1 MPTLDDELRELLGEF
16 LASGAERADELTAAL
31 ERLERVSGDPAALT
45 DLRRHFHRL
54 AGAGATYDCG
64 SISDLGRRGEAI
76 LSPIIE
82 ASRAAT
88 ETERAAVNALIAAVR
103 AEFRTQHHRFLAGTF
118 AASGPTHPTTAA
130 SLVIGAPG
138 TEPGQH
144 ADEGS
149 RRHSV
154 LIVDDDLTVQL
165 RLKGLLLHDNM
176 HVRTARTCAEAIAE
190 IDAEMPDG
198 AIVDLRLPDGP
209 GYTVVRELRARE
221 QFNRNQ
227 LGGDDE
233 IERDTQPSAAVLIVS
248 LTDFLDNAEA
258 IRAGADACFEKP
270 GESDW
275 ETIVRKLHHLLDR
288 KGDESQRVLVVE
300 DDSAQ
305 SARVRVVLESAA
317 YQVRVCDEPRH
328 FDAVLSEFKP
338 DLILMDINLPEISG
352 YDLAKY
358 VRQDDQYIT
367 LPIVFL
373 TSENDEKA
381 RIDTVRAG
389 GDAHLTKPV
398 KNEVLI
404 ANVAAR
410 LERAR
415 FLKSLLNRDGLTR
428 LLTHTSFMEHAATT
442 VAQKRRDHT
451 PAALAMLDIDHFKAV
466 NDTYGHQSGDRVIVS
481 LASLL
486 RRHLRRSDIVGRYGG
501 EEFAVL
507 LSDVNEHEATR
518 LLMRLLHEFTTC
530 EHRAPSG
537 EVFRVTFSAG
547 VATFDPA
554 TMDLQR
560 WLADADATLYAAKRA
575 GRNRVITNSE
585 RLDALRFGR

>member
-1 MPTLDDELRELLGEF
+1 M
-16 LASGAERADELTAAL
+16 SAD
-31 ERLERVSGDPAALT
+31 RAALT

-64 SISDLGRRGEAI
+64 AISDLGRRGEASVAPI
-76 LSPIIE
+76 LE

-88 ETERAAVNALIAAVR
+88 ETERAAIRMLIATVR
-103 AEFRTQHHRFLAGTF
+103 AEFETQHHKLLAGTF
-118 AASGPTHPTTAA
+118 TASEQTAWGDPVLHIPGEPAAVPVHKTDD
-130 SLVIGAPG
+130 V
-138 TEPGQH
+138 
-144 ADEGS
+144 S

-154 LIVDDDLTVQL
+154 LVVDDDVTVQL
-165 RLKGLLLHDNM
+165 RLKALLLHDNM

-190 IDAEMPDG
+190 LDALMPDG

-221 QFNRNQ
+221 QTERSQFGR
-227 LGGDDE
+227 DDE
-233 IERDTQPSAAVLIVS
+233 IERDTQPRAAVVIVS

-275 ETIVRKLHHLLDR
+275 EAIVRKLHHLLER

-300 DDSAQ
+300 DDAAQ
-305 SARVRVVLESAA
+305 SAKVRVVLESAA
-317 YQVRVCDEPRH
+317 YQVRVCDAPRH

-358 VRQDDQYIT
+358 VRQDDQYVT

-428 LLTHTSFMEHAATT
+428 LLTHTSFMEHAAAV

-451 PAALAMLDIDHFKAV
+451 PAALAMLDIDHFKTV
-466 NDTYGHQSGDRVIVS
+466 NDTYGHQSGDRVLVS

-507 LSDVNEHEATR
+507 LNDVNEHEATR
-518 LLMRLLHEFTTC
+518 LLMRLLHEFTSR

-537 EVFRVTFSAG
+537 EGFRVTFSAG
-547 VATFDPA
+547 VATFDP
-554 TMDLQR
+554 TVMDLQR
-560 WLADADATLYAAKRA
+560 WLEAADATLYAAKRA

>member
-1 MPTLDDELRELLGEF
+1 MTTLDDELRALLEEF
-16 LASGAERADELTAAL
+16 LASGAERADELASAVD
-31 ERLERVSGDPAALT
+31 RLASVPSDHAALT

-64 SISDLGRRGEAI
+64 SISDLGRRGEATVAPI
-76 LSPIIE
+76 LS

-88 ETERAAVNALIAAVR
+88 ETERAGIRLLIETVR
-103 AEFRTQHHRFLAGTF
+103 AEFDTQRRRLAEGGFVATEASRPGEPAPRSATETP
-118 AASGPTHPTTAA
+118 AAPDDGP
-130 SLVIGAPG
+130 
-138 TEPGQH
+138 
-144 ADEGS
+144 
-149 RRHSV
+149 RRSSI
-154 LIVDDDLTVQL
+154 LIVDDDLNVQL
-165 RLKGLLLHDNM
+165 RLKSLLLHDGM
-176 HVRTARTCAEAIAE
+176 HVRTARSCAEAVAA
-190 IDAEMPDG
+190 IDEGLPDG

-209 GYTVVRELRARE
+209 GYTIVRALRARE
-221 QFNRNQ
+221 QADRGQ
-227 LGGDDE
+227 YGRDDDQGE
-233 IERDTQPSAAVLIVS
+233 AQGRAAVIIVS

-270 GESDW
+270 SESDW
-275 ETIVRKLHHLLDR
+275 EGIVRKLHHLLER
-288 KGDESQRVLVVE
+288 QGEESQRVLVVE
-300 DDSAQ
+300 DDAAQ
-305 SARVRVVLESAA
+305 SKKVRVVLESAG
-317 YQVRVCDEPRH
+317 YTVRVCDAPRH
-328 FDAVLSEFKP
+328 FNSVLSEYKP

-358 VRQDDQYIT
+358 VRQDDQYVT

-373 TSENDEKA
+373 TSENDERA

-415 FLKSLLNRDGLTR
+415 FLKTLLNRDGLTR
-428 LLTHTSFMEHAATT
+428 LLTHTSFMEQAATI
-442 VAQKRRDHT
+442 VAQKRRDRT
-451 PAALAMLDIDHFKAV
+451 TGSLAMIDIDHFKTV
-466 NDTYGHQSGDRVIVS
+466 NDTYGHQAGDRVLVS

-507 LSDVNEHEATR
+507 LSHVNEHEATR
-518 LLMRLLHEFTTC
+518 LLLRLLHEFTSR
-530 EHRAPSG
+530 EHRAPNG

-547 VATFDPA
+547 VATLDA
-554 TMDLQR
+554 DAMDLQR
-560 WLADADATLYAAKRA
+560 WLEAADATLYAAKRA
-575 GRNRVITNSE
+575 GRNRVITNTE
-585 RLDALRFGR
+585 RLESFRVGH

>member
-1 MPTLDDELRELLGEF
+1 MTTLDDELRALLEEF

-31 ERLERVSGDPAALT
+31 DRLASVPADHEALT

-64 SISDLGRRGEAI
+64 GISDLGRRGEATVAPI
-76 LSPIIE
+76 LA

-88 ETERAAVNALIAAVR
+88 ESERAGIRQLIHHTRTEFETQRQRLAVGAFVPTEASRSEDVAQARAPLSDAALPDD
-103 AEFRTQHHRFLAGTF
+103 
-118 AASGPTHPTTAA
+118 GPR
-130 SLVIGAPG
+130 
-138 TEPGQH
+138 
-144 ADEGS
+144 GS
-149 RRHSV
+149 SI
-154 LIVDDDLTVQL
+154 LIVDDDLSVQL
-165 RLKGLLLHDNM
+165 RLKSLLLHDGM
-176 HVRTARTCAEAIAE
+176 QVRTARSCAEAVAE
-190 IDAEMPDG
+190 IDAAMPDG
-198 AIVDLRLPDGP
+198 AIVDLQLPDGP
-209 GYTVVRELRARE
+209 GYTIVRALRARE
-221 QFNRNQ
+221 HADRGQFARDDDP
-227 LGGDDE
+227 GDGAH
-233 IERDTQPSAAVLIVS
+233 RAAVIIVS

-275 ETIVRKLHHLLDR
+275 EGIVRKLHHLLER
-288 KGDESQRVLVVE
+288 QGEEQQRVLVVE
-300 DDSAQ
+300 DDAAQ
-305 SARVRVVLESAA
+305 SKKVRVVLESAG
-317 YQVRVCDEPRH
+317 YHVRVCDAPRH
-328 FDAVLSEFKP
+328 FNSVLSEYKP

-358 VRQDDQYIT
+358 VRQDDQYVT

-415 FLKSLLNRDGLTR
+415 FLKTLLNRDGLTR
-428 LLTHTSFMEHAATT
+428 LLTHTSFMEQAASI
-442 VAQKRRDHT
+442 VAQKRRDRT
-451 PAALAMLDIDHFKAV
+451 AASLAMIDIDHFKTV
-466 NDTYGHQSGDRVIVS
+466 NDTYGHQAGDRVLVS

-507 LSDVNEHEATR
+507 LSHVHEHEATR
-518 LLMRLLHEFTTC
+518 LLLRLLHEFTSR
-530 EHRAPSG
+530 EHRAPNG

-547 VATFDPA
+547 VATLDHDA
-554 TMDLQR
+554 MDLQR
-560 WLADADATLYAAKRA
+560 WLEAADATLYAAKRA
-575 GRNRVITNSE
+575 GRNRVITNAE
-585 RLDALRFGR
+585 RLEAFRVGH